1 MPRTGNDGLLNVCRN
16 VTHDHGLQC
25 AKGLL
30 APNSQHGHRQLR
42 LLEDFIVLR
51 VLGERS
57 ELRKAG
63 THSSRLRIGCSKKV
77 SRGLVG
83 FARITRK
90 VVPNAIKIDTFAA
103 CNKPFRVRT
112 MKVEMPNTRIQEY
125 FVPWFDPGNRS
136 VHYNQPFN

>member
-51 VLGERS
+51 VLRKRS
-57 ELRKAG
+57 ELRKPSP
-63 THSSRLRIGCSKKV
+63 HSSRLRVGCCEEAS
-77 SRGLVG
+77 GG
-83 FARITRK
+83 FVRLTRIARK
-90 VVPNAIKIDTFAA
+90 VIPYAVEIDAL
-103 CNKPFRVRT
+103 
-112 MKVEMPNTRIQEY
+112 
-125 FVPWFDPGNRS
+125 
-136 VHYNQPFN
+136 